1 MSDELKARGRVELI
15 KARSESRTLYWMVA
29 IFSFFVN
36 MLMLTGPLY
45 MLNVYDRV
53 LGSRSLETLIALSV
67 LVAFLYGCM
76 GILDFVRGRVM
87 GRIGARF
94 QAQMDRR
101 VFSAALKATTLNRAP
116 REAATGLRDLE
127 AVQRLITSPA
137 LMALFDLPWSPLF
150 FLGIFVFH
158 PLMGALAL
166 VGAVVLI
173 FVAVLNQAT
182 TRTPL
187 ERANATSFA
196 SETLGAQIRS
206 ESEMVHS
213 LGMRGAAFAA
223 GRSPVVPRW
232 MPRFVLP
239 MRQAHSPH

>member
-1 MSDELKARGRVELI
+1 MRARLQ
-15 KARSESRTLYWMVA
+15 AHMV
-29 IFSFFVN
+29 
-36 MLMLTGPLY
+36 
-45 MLNVYDRV
+45 
-53 LGSRSLETLIALSV
+53 
-67 LVAFLYGCM
+67 
-76 GILDFVRGRVM
+76 
-87 GRIGARF
+87 
-94 QAQMDRR
+94 RR
-101 VFSAALKATTLNRAP
+101 VFSAALQATTLNRAP

-206 ESEMVHS
+206 
-213 LGMRGAAFAA
+213 
-223 GRSPVVPRW
+223 
-232 MPRFVLP
+232 
-239 MRQAHSPH
+239 